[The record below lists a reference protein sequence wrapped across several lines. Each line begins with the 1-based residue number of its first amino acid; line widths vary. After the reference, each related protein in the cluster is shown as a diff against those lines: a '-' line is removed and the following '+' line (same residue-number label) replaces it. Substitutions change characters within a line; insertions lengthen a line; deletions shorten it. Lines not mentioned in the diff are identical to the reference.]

1 MSKNII
7 IPNRRYWTTML
18 KNRSVGRSSPF
29 NSFIPSALH
38 QNITPNNN
46 QQHSSSRNNKTSSH
60 RTRTSLPVFNTGLQK
75 TFATG

>member
-1 MSKNII
+1 
-7 IPNRRYWTTML
+7 ML

-38 QNITPNNN
+38 QNITPINH
-46 QQHSSSRNNKTSSH
+46 QQHSPPSHNHNKTSSH
-60 RTRTSLPVFNTGLQK
+60 RTRSSLPVFNTGLQK